1 MLYTNFYFG
10 QKDFTE
16 ELTEELKQVYP
27 YAVLPEIVL
36 SRKFTTD
43 YRIGLLAFGIDYLEN
58 NMTDWR
64 I

>member
-1 MLYTNFYFG
+1 M
-10 QKDFTE
+10 E
-16 ELTEELKQVYP
+16 ELKEELKQVYP